1 MNHQSTTEHSANSVE
16 ILTETLLPL
25 SITVDRIAQD
35 SQSISRESRR
45 QSQGIREQNIF
56 LRLIS
61 FTMITVFTA
70 IIAGLIYL
78 IRDTLTI
85 IMVSFLIAY
94 ILSPMVDYLDDIG
107 LPRSLA
113 VTVVPLLIL
122 TSFAFGSIFAV
133 SKVAGQI
140 DHLQTNQN
148 QALVGQVERLLNALP
163 ISLKDRLIDQL
174 RMEVTA
180 DVTESDQYELSTHQV
195 IEASMKRIETLI
207 VGQSKQIMGA
217 VTTSAKGLFSA
228 FINGIIILF
237 TSCFFLSGGRE
248 MKKGLIRAVPNR
260 IFEPALIL
268 LDGIDRQLGD
278 YLRSR
283 LVQTVIIAII
293 CLIGYLILGLPFAIL
308 LGTVA
313 GLANLIPYIGPFIG
327 AIPALAVV
335 FVDSRFGVGSSFIGI
350 IVITIGVQI
359 IDTALVTPLLVGK
372 SVELDPIT
380 TVVVVLVGEQFLGLI
395 GMLMAVPLTA
405 MLKLIIE
412 ELITQ
417 FRGYSRTLTYGGS

>member
-1 MNHQSTTEHSANSVE
+1 MNNQSTIERSASSVDV
-16 ILTETLLPL
+16 LTETLLPL
-25 SITVDRIAQD
+25 STTLDRIAQD
-35 SQSISRESRR
+35 GQTMSRESRR
-45 QSQGIREQNIF
+45 QSQSIREQNIF

-61 FTMITVFTA
+61 VAMITVFVA

-94 ILSPMVDYLDDIG
+94 ILAPMVDYLDDIG
-107 LPRSLA
+107 LPRGLA
-113 VTVVPLLIL
+113 VTIVPLLL
-122 TSFAFGSIFAV
+122 LALFAFGSIFAV

-140 DHLQTNQN
+140 DHLQPNEN
-148 QALVGQVERLLNALP
+148 KALVGQVERLLNALP
-163 ISLKDRLIDQL
+163 PSLTDRLIDLL
-174 RMEVTA
+174 RVEVTTDA
-180 DVTESDQYELSTHQV
+180 INSEKSNLDTHQV
-195 IEASMKRIETLI
+195 IEASMERIETLI
-207 VGQSKQIMGA
+207 VGQSKQIVGA
-217 VTTSAKGLFSA
+217 VTSSAKGLFSA

-248 MKKGLIRAVPNR
+248 MKKGLVRAVPNR
-260 IFEPALIL
+260 IFEPALVL

-283 LVQTVIIAII
+283 LVQTIIIAII

-308 LGTVA
+308 LGVIA

-335 FVDSRFGVGSSFIGI
+335 FVDSRFGFGSSVIGI
-350 IVITIGVQI
+350 IIITIGVQI

-380 TVVVVLVGEQFLGLI
+380 TVIVVLVGEQFLGLI

-405 MLKLIIE
+405 MIKLIIE

-417 FRGYSRTLTYGGS
+417 FRGYSRTFTYGGS

>member
-1 MNHQSTTEHSANSVE
+1 MNHQSTTENSANSVE

-61 FTMITVFTA
+61 FAMITVFTA

-180 DVTESDQYELSTHQV
+180 EVTESDQYELSTHQV

-293 CLIGYLILGLPFAIL
+293 L
-308 LGTVA
+308 LSA
-313 GLANLIPYIGPFIG
+313 
-327 AIPALAVV
+327 
-335 FVDSRFGVGSSFIGI
+335 
-350 IVITIGVQI
+350 
-359 IDTALVTPLLVGK
+359 
-372 SVELDPIT
+372 
-380 TVVVVLVGEQFLGLI
+380 
-395 GMLMAVPLTA
+395 
-405 MLKLIIE
+405 
-412 ELITQ
+412 
-417 FRGYSRTLTYGGS
+417 

>member
-1 MNHQSTTEHSANSVE
+1 MNHQSTTENSANSVE

-61 FTMITVFTA
+61 FAMITVFTA

-133 SKVAGQI
+133 SKVASQI

>member
-1 MNHQSTTEHSANSVE
+1 MNYQSTTEHSANSVE

-283 LVQTVIIAII
+283 LVQTVIIAIV

-380 TVVVVLVGEQFLGLI
+380 TVVVVLIGEQFLGLI

>member
-61 FTMITVFTA
+61 FAMITVFTA

-113 VTVVPLLIL
+113 VTVVPLLIF

-248 MKKGLIRAVPNR
+248 MKKGLIRVVPNR

-372 SVELDPIT
+372 SVELDPVT

>member
-1 MNHQSTTEHSANSVE
+1 MNHQSTTENSANSVE

-61 FTMITVFTA
+61 FAMITVFTA

-133 SKVAGQI
+133 SKVASQI

-335 FVDSRFGVGSSFIGI
+335 FVDSRFGVGSSVIGI

-372 SVELDPIT
+372 SVELDPVT

>member
-1 MNHQSTTEHSANSVE
+1 MNHQSTTERPADSID
-16 ILTETLLPL
+16 ILTETLLPV

-45 QSQGIREQNIF
+45 QSQSIREQNIF

-61 FTMITVFTA
+61 LAMITVFIA

-85 IMVSFLIAY
+85 IMISFLIAY
-94 ILSPMVDYLDDIG
+94 ILSPMVDYLDDVG
-107 LPRSLA
+107 LPRGLA

-122 TSFAFGSIFAV
+122 TSFAFGSIFAI

-148 QALVGQVERLLNALP
+148 QALVGQVERILNALP
-163 ISLKDRLIDQL
+163 ISLKDRLINQL
-174 RMEVTA
+174 RMEVTT
-180 DVTESDQYELSTHQV
+180 DVIKSEQYELSTHQV

-327 AIPALAVV
+327 AIPALVVV

-380 TVVVVLVGEQFLGLI
+380 TVIVVLVGEQFLGLI

-405 MLKLIIE
+405 MIKLIIE

>member
-16 ILTETLLPL
+16 ILTETLLPV

-61 FTMITVFTA
+61 LAMITVFIA

-85 IMVSFLIAY
+85 IMISFLIAY
-94 ILSPMVDYLDDIG
+94 ILSPMVDYLDDVG
-107 LPRSLA
+107 LPRGLA

-122 TSFAFGSIFAV
+122 TSFAFGSIFAI

>member
-1 MNHQSTTEHSANSVE
+1 
-16 ILTETLLPL
+16 
-25 SITVDRIAQD
+25 
-35 SQSISRESRR
+35 
-45 QSQGIREQNIF
+45 
-56 LRLIS
+56 
-61 FTMITVFTA
+61 
-70 IIAGLIYL
+70 
-78 IRDTLTI
+78 
-85 IMVSFLIAY
+85 
-94 ILSPMVDYLDDIG
+94 
-107 LPRSLA
+107 
-113 VTVVPLLIL
+113 
-122 TSFAFGSIFAV
+122 
-133 SKVAGQI
+133 
-140 DHLQTNQN
+140 
-148 QALVGQVERLLNALP
+148 
-163 ISLKDRLIDQL
+163 
-174 RMEVTA
+174 
-180 DVTESDQYELSTHQV
+180 
-195 IEASMKRIETLI
+195 
-207 VGQSKQIMGA
+207 
-217 VTTSAKGLFSA
+217 
-228 FINGIIILF
+228 
-237 TSCFFLSGGRE
+237 

-283 LVQTVIIAII
+283 LVQTVIIGII